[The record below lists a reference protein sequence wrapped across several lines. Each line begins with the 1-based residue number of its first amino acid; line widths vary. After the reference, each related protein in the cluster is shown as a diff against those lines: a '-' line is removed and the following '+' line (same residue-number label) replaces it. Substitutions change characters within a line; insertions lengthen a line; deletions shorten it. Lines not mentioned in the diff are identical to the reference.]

1 MTKENI
7 SMTIKK
13 FSTTKE
19 TFSLVKETPSLV
31 METTRFRQNWMRGRL
46 GVIGVLAVAERRK
59 KIAHGE
65 TVGERTRLNQA
76 PDRAKEICAG
86 WFSAAPAG
94 ALAAG

>member
-76 PDRAKEICAG
+76 PDGAKEICAG

-94 ALAAG
+94 ASVAG